1 MRLPRRTFL
10 HLAAGAAAVPVASR
24 LARAQSYP
32 NRYVRLVI
40 PFPPGGSA
48 DPVARVLANRLSE
61 MWGQQVVA
69 ENKGGAGGNIAAQ
82 AVAQSTPDG
91 YTLFLGSAFLAI
103 NPFLYSTMSYD
114 PIDDLAPITLVCD
127 FANVMVVPNS
137 SRARSVRDFIEY
149 AKANR
154 GKVTFGSSGPGA
166 APHMSGELF
175 KRKAKLELIHV
186 PYRGGGPA
194 LNDLIPG
201 RLDVMFATIPS
212 ALPHVQSG
220 TLRGL
225 GVTSAERSPFAP
237 EIPTIAEAGVPGYE
251 MSSWY
256 ALFAPAKTPA
266 DIVRKIREDAH
277 AALAYPPMKQR
288 FADIGA
294 TVATSTSA
302 EVTTLIKSEMAK
314 WGPIIK
320 AASIK
325 AE

>member
-1 MRLPRRTFL
+1 MTFPRRRFL
-10 HLAAGAAAVPVASR
+10 HLAAGALGL
-24 LARAQSYP
+24 LATSGIAGAQSYP

-82 AVAQSTPDG
+82 AVAQSAPDG

-103 NPFLYSTMSYD
+103 NPFLYSTMGYD
-114 PIDDLAPITLVCD
+114 PVEDLAPISLVCD

-137 SRARSVRDFIEY
+137 SPVKSVGEFIEY
-149 AKANR
+149 ARANR
-154 GKVTFGSSGPGA
+154 GKITFGSSGVGA

-175 KRKAKLELIHV
+175 RRMSGVEMTHV

-212 ALPHVQSG
+212 ALPHVQNG
-220 TLRGL
+220 ALRGL
-225 GVTSAERSPFAP
+225 GVTSATRSPFAP
-237 EIPTIAEAGVPGYE
+237 DLPTIAEAGVPGYE
-251 MSSWY
+251 MTSWY
-256 ALFAPAKTPA
+256 ALFAPARTPA
-266 DIVRKIREDAH
+266 EIVRKVREDIL
-277 AALAYPPMKQR
+277 AALAHPPMKR
-288 FADIGA
+288 KFEDIGA

-302 EVTTLIKSEMAK
+302 EVTALIKSEMAK
-314 WGPIIK
+314 WAPIIK
-320 AASIK
+320 AANIK

>member
-1 MRLPRRTFL
+1 M
-10 HLAAGAAAVPVASR
+10 G
-24 LARAQSYP
+24 
-32 NRYVRLVI
+32 
-40 PFPPGGSA
+40 
-48 DPVARVLANRLSE
+48 
-61 MWGQQVVA
+61 
-69 ENKGGAGGNIAAQ
+69 
-82 AVAQSTPDG
+82 
-91 YTLFLGSAFLAI
+91 
-103 NPFLYSTMSYD
+103 YD

-127 FANVMVVPNS
+127 FANVMVVPRS
-137 SRARSVRDFIEY
+137 SPVKTVQEFIDY

-154 GKVTFGSSGPGA
+154 GKVTFGSSGTGA

-175 KRKAKLELIHV
+175 KRMANIEMTHV

-225 GVTSAERSPFAP
+225 AVTSATRSPFAQ
-237 EIPTIAEAGVPGYE
+237 ELATIAEAGVPGYE

-256 ALFAPAKTPA
+256 ALFAPARTPTE
-266 DIVRKIREDAH
+266 IVRKIRDDALGV
-277 AALAYPPMKQR
+277 LADPAMKQKL
-288 FADIGA
+288 ADIGA
-294 TVATSTSA
+294 TVATSA
-302 EVTTLIKSEMAK
+302 PADVTRLIKSEMAK
-314 WGPIIK
+314 WGPIIQ

>member
-1 MRLPRRTFL
+1 MNFRRRDLLRLAT
-10 HLAAGAAAVPVASR
+10 GAAALTTVSPTAW
-24 LARAQSYP
+24 AQSYP
-32 NRYVRLVI
+32 SRYVRLVI

-48 DPVARVLANRLSE
+48 DPVARVLAARLSD

-82 AVAQSTPDG
+82 TVAQSAPDG

-103 NPFLYSTMSYD
+103 NPFLYSTMGYD
-114 PIDDLAPITLVCD
+114 PVDDLAPITLVCD
-127 FANVMVVPNS
+127 FANVMVVPKS
-137 SRARSVRDFIEY
+137 SPVKTVQEFIDH
-149 AKANR
+149 ANANR
-154 GKVTFGSSGPGA
+154 GKVTFGSSGTGA

-175 KRKAKLELIHV
+175 KRMANVEMTHV

-225 GVTSAERSPFAP
+225 AVTSATRSPFAP
-237 EIPTIAEAGVPGYE
+237 DLPTIAEAGVPGYE

-256 ALFAPAKTPA
+256 ALFAPARTPTE
-266 DIVRKIREDAH
+266 IVRKIRDDALVV
-277 AALAYPPMKQR
+277 LADPAMKQKL
-288 FADIGA
+288 ADIGA
-294 TVATSTSA
+294 TIATSAPA
-302 EVTTLIKSEMAK
+302 EVTRLIKSEMAK
-314 WGPIIK
+314 WGPIIQ

>member
-1 MRLPRRTFL
+1 LPTI
-10 HLAAGAAAVPVASR
+10 APT
-24 LARAQSYP
+24 ARAQSYP
-32 NRYVRLVI
+32 SRYVRLVI

-48 DPVARVLANRLSE
+48 DPVARVLAGRLSD

-82 AVAQSTPDG
+82 TVVQSAPDG

-103 NPFLYSTMSYD
+103 NPFLYSTMGYD
-114 PIDDLAPITLVCD
+114 PVEDLAPITLVCD
-127 FANVMVVPNS
+127 FANVMVVPKS
-137 SRARSVRDFIEY
+137 SPVKSVQEFIDY

-154 GKVTFGSSGPGA
+154 GKVTFGSSGTGA

-175 KRKAKLELIHV
+175 KRMANIEMTHV

-225 GVTSAERSPFAP
+225 AVTSATRSPFAP
-237 EIPTIAEAGVPGYE
+237 DLPTIAEAGVAGYE

-256 ALFAPAKTPA
+256 ALFAPARTPVE
-266 DIVRKIREDAH
+266 IVRKIHDDALSV
-277 AALAYPPMKQR
+277 LADPAMKQKL
-288 FADIGA
+288 ADIGA
-294 TVATSTSA
+294 TVATSA
-302 EVTTLIKSEMAK
+302 PPEVTKLIKSEMAK
-314 WGPIIK
+314 WGPIIQ

>member
-32 NRYVRLVI
+32 NRYVRLVV

-103 NPFLYSTMSYD
+103 NPFLYATMSYD

-137 SRARSVRDFIEY
+137 SRARSVSDFIEY

-154 GKVTFGSSGPGA
+154 GKVTFGSSGTGA

-175 KRKAKLELIHV
+175 KRMANIEMTHV

-237 EIPTIAEAGVPGYE
+237 ELPTIAEAGVPGYE

-266 DIVRKIREDAH
+266 DIVSKIREDAH

>member
-1 MRLPRRTFL
+1 
-10 HLAAGAAAVPVASR
+10 VS
-24 LARAQSYP
+24 
-32 NRYVRLVI
+32 
-40 PFPPGGSA
+40 
-48 DPVARVLANRLSE
+48 
-61 MWGQQVVA
+61 
-69 ENKGGAGGNIAAQ
+69 
-82 AVAQSTPDG
+82 
-91 YTLFLGSAFLAI
+91 
-103 NPFLYSTMSYD
+103 
-114 PIDDLAPITLVCD
+114 
-127 FANVMVVPNS
+127 
-137 SRARSVRDFIEY
+137 DFIEY

-154 GKVTFGSSGPGA
+154 GKVTFGSSGTGA

-175 KRKAKLELIHV
+175 KRMANIEMTHV

-277 AALAYPPMKQR
+277 AALADPPMKQR

>member
-32 NRYVRLVI
+32 NRYVRLVV

-103 NPFLYSTMSYD
+103 NPFLYATMSYD

-137 SRARSVRDFIEY
+137 SRARSVSDFIEY

-154 GKVTFGSSGPGA
+154 GKVTFGSSGTGA

-175 KRKAKLELIHV
+175 KRMANIEMTHV

-237 EIPTIAEAGVPGYE
+237 ELPTIAEAGVPGYE

-266 DIVRKIREDAH
+266 DIVSKIREDAH

-294 TVATSTSA
+294 TVATSTLA
-302 EVTTLIKSEMAK
+302 EVTTLINSEMAK

>member
-1 MRLPRRTFL
+1 MNVRRRDLLRLAT
-10 HLAAGAAAVPVASR
+10 GAAALSTMLPAAWAQPYPSR
-24 LARAQSYP
+24 YL
-32 NRYVRLVI
+32 RLVI

-48 DPVARVLANRLSE
+48 DPVARVLAARLSD

-82 AVAQSTPDG
+82 TVAQSAPDG

-103 NPFLYSTMSYD
+103 NPFLYSTMGYD

-127 FANVMVVPNS
+127 FANVMVVPKS
-137 SRARSVRDFIEY
+137 SPVKTVQEFIDH
-149 AKANR
+149 ANANR
-154 GKVTFGSSGPGA
+154 GKVTFGSSGTGA

-175 KRKAKLELIHV
+175 KRMANVEMTHV

-225 GVTSAERSPFAP
+225 AVTSATRSPFAP
-237 EIPTIAEAGVPGYE
+237 ELPTIAEAGVPGYE

-256 ALFAPAKTPA
+256 ALFAPARTPA
-266 DIVRKIREDAH
+266 DIVSKIRDDVLAVL
-277 AALAYPPMKQR
+277 ALPAMKQR
-288 FADIGA
+288 FSDIGA
-294 TVATSTSA
+294 TIA
-302 EVTTLIKSEMAK
+302 
-314 WGPIIK
+314 
-320 AASIK
+320 
-325 AE
+325 

>member
-1 MRLPRRTFL
+1 MRLPRRAFL

-82 AVAQSTPDG
+82 AVAQSAPDG

-137 SRARSVRDFIEY
+137 SRARSVRDFIEH

-154 GKVTFGSSGPGA
+154 GKITFGSSGTGA

-175 KRKAKLELIHV
+175 KRMANIEMTHV

-237 EIPTIAEAGVPGYE
+237 EIPTIAEA
-251 MSSWY
+251 
-256 ALFAPAKTPA
+256 AAKTSA

-277 AALAYPPMKQR
+277 AALADPPMKQR

>member
-32 NRYVRLVI
+32 NRYVRLVV

-48 DPVARVLANRLSE
+48 DPVARVLATRLSE

-103 NPFLYSTMSYD
+103 NPFLYATMSYD

-137 SRARSVRDFIEY
+137 SRARSVSDFIEY

-154 GKVTFGSSGPGA
+154 GKVTFGSSGTGA

-175 KRKAKLELIHV
+175 RRMANIEMTHV

-237 EIPTIAEAGVPGYE
+237 ELPTIAEAGVPGYE

-266 DIVRKIREDAH
+266 DIVSKIREDAH

-294 TVATSTSA
+294 TVATSTLA

>member
-1 MRLPRRTFL
+1 
-10 HLAAGAAAVPVASR
+10 
-24 LARAQSYP
+24 
-32 NRYVRLVI
+32 VRLVI

-48 DPVARVLANRLSE
+48 DPVARVLAARLSD

-82 AVAQSTPDG
+82 TVAQSAPDG

-103 NPFLYSTMSYD
+103 NPFLYSTMGYD

-127 FANVMVVPNS
+127 FANVMVVPRS
-137 SRARSVRDFIEY
+137 SPVKTVQEFIDY

-154 GKVTFGSSGPGA
+154 GKVTFGSSGTGA

-175 KRKAKLELIHV
+175 KRMANIEMTHV

-225 GVTSAERSPFAP
+225 AVTSATRSPFAQ
-237 EIPTIAEAGVPGYE
+237 ELATIAEAGVPGYE

-256 ALFAPAKTPA
+256 ALFAPARTPTE
-266 DIVRKIREDAH
+266 IVRKIRDDALGV
-277 AALAYPPMKQR
+277 LADPAMKQKL
-288 FADIGA
+288 ADIGA
-294 TVATSTSA
+294 TVATSA
-302 EVTTLIKSEMAK
+302 PADVTRLIKSEMAK
-314 WGPIIK
+314 WGPIIQ

>member
-1 MRLPRRTFL
+1 MKLPRRDFL
-10 HLAAGAAAVPVASR
+10 RLAAGAAALAAESR
-24 LARAQSYP
+24 TARAQSYP

-48 DPVARVLANRLSE
+48 DPVARVLAGRLSE

-82 AVAQSTPDG
+82 TVAQSAPDG

-103 NPFLYSTMSYD
+103 NPFLYATMGYD

-127 FANVMVVPNS
+127 FANVMVVPNAS
-137 SRARSVRDFIEY
+137 PAKSVGEFIAYAR
-149 AKANR
+149 ANR
-154 GKVTFGSSGPGA
+154 GKVTFGSSGTGA

-175 KRKAKLELIHV
+175 KRLANVEMTHV

-225 GVTSAERSPFAP
+225 GVTSTARSPFAP
-237 EIPTIAEAGVPGYE
+237 ELPTIAEAGVPGYE

-256 ALFAPAKTPA
+256 ALFAPARTPA
-266 DIVRKIREDAH
+266 DIVRKIRDD
-277 AALAYPPMKQR
+277 ALAVLALPAMKQR
-288 FADIGA
+288 FSDIGA
-294 TVATSTSA
+294 TVATSTST
-302 EVTTLIKSEMAK
+302 EVTTLIRSEMAK
-314 WGPIIK
+314 WGPIIQ

>member
-1 MRLPRRTFL
+1 MNVRRRDLLRLAT
-10 HLAAGAAAVPVASR
+10 GAAALSTMLPAAWAQPYPSR
-24 LARAQSYP
+24 YL
-32 NRYVRLVI
+32 RLVI

-48 DPVARVLANRLSE
+48 DPVARVLAARLSD

-82 AVAQSTPDG
+82 TVAQSAPDG

-103 NPFLYSTMSYD
+103 NPFLYSTMGYD
-114 PIDDLAPITLVCD
+114 PVDDLAPITLVCD
-127 FANVMVVPNS
+127 FANVMVVPKS
-137 SRARSVRDFIEY
+137 SPVKTVQEFIDH
-149 AKANR
+149 ANANR
-154 GKVTFGSSGPGA
+154 GKVTFGSSGTGA

-175 KRKAKLELIHV
+175 KRMANVEMTHV

-225 GVTSAERSPFAP
+225 AVTSATRSPFAP
-237 EIPTIAEAGVPGYE
+237 ELPTIAEAGVPGYE

-256 ALFAPAKTPA
+256 ALFAPARTPTE
-266 DIVRKIREDAH
+266 IVRKIRDDALVV
-277 AALAYPPMKQR
+277 LADPAMKQKL
-288 FADIGA
+288 ADIGA
-294 TVATSTSA
+294 TVATSAPA
-302 EVTTLIKSEMAK
+302 EVTKLIKSEMAK
-314 WGPIIK
+314 WGPIIQ

>member
-1 MRLPRRTFL
+1 MSLRRRDFLWLTISAATLPTI
-10 HLAAGAAAVPVASR
+10 GPT
-24 LARAQSYP
+24 ARAQSYP
-32 NRYVRLVI
+32 TRYVRLVI

-48 DPVARVLANRLSE
+48 DPVARVLAARLSD

-82 AVAQSTPDG
+82 TVAQSAPDG

-103 NPFLYSTMSYD
+103 NPFLYSTMGYD
-114 PIDDLAPITLVCD
+114 PVEDLAPITLVCD
-127 FANVMVVPNS
+127 FANVMVVPKS
-137 SRARSVRDFIEY
+137 SPVKSVHEFIGY
-149 AKANR
+149 ATTNR
-154 GKVTFGSSGPGA
+154 GKVTFGSSGTGA

-175 KRKAKLELIHV
+175 KRMANIEMTHV

-225 GVTSAERSPFAP
+225 AVTSATRSPFAQ
-237 EIPTIAEAGVPGYE
+237 ELPTIAEAGVPGYE

-256 ALFAPAKTPA
+256 ALFAPARTPA
-266 DIVRKIREDAH
+266 EIVRKIRDDALGV
-277 AALAYPPMKQR
+277 LADPAMKQKL
-288 FADIGA
+288 ADIGA
-294 TVATSTSA
+294 TVATSA
-302 EVTTLIKSEMAK
+302 PADVTKLIKSEMAK
-314 WGPIIK
+314 WGPIIQ

>member
-1 MRLPRRTFL
+1 MKLPRRDFL
-10 HLAAGAAAVPVASR
+10 RLAAGAAALAAESR
-24 LARAQSYP
+24 TARAQSYP
-32 NRYVRLVI
+32 TRYVRLVI

-48 DPVARVLANRLSE
+48 DPVARVLAGRLSE

-82 AVAQSTPDG
+82 TVAQSAPDG

-103 NPFLYSTMSYD
+103 NPFLYATMGYD

-127 FANVMVVPNS
+127 FANVMVVPNAS
-137 SRARSVRDFIEY
+137 PAKSVGEFIAYAR
-149 AKANR
+149 ANR
-154 GKVTFGSSGPGA
+154 GKVTFGSSGTGA

-175 KRKAKLELIHV
+175 KRLANVEMTHV

-225 GVTSAERSPFAP
+225 GVTSAARSPFAP
-237 EIPTIAEAGVPGYE
+237 ELPTIAEAGVPGYE

-256 ALFAPAKTPA
+256 ALFAPARTPA
-266 DIVRKIREDAH
+266 DIVRKIRDD
-277 AALAYPPMKQR
+277 ALAVLALPAMKQR
-288 FADIGA
+288 FSDIGA
-294 TVATSTSA
+294 TVATSTST
-302 EVTTLIKSEMAK
+302 EVTTLIRSEMAK
-314 WGPIIK
+314 WGPIIQ